1 MKLMS
6 IHKGHPIFASV
17 ALLASAVLVAA
28 GVLVRSHVNA
38 RQGENIGN
46 VGKVSATPVRV
57 ARIERRLIPL
67 QTEFHGFLAPF
78 TELSIAAQVPGEVVE
93 QWVEV
98 SDDVAIDQP
107 LFKID
112 EVVRAIEHEQAL
124 AVQERADSELELA
137 EANWRRIEALPK
149 QTSIS
154 MERIEAEKK
163 YGAAKADRHRAAAV
177 VRQRAVLL
185 ERTTVKSPID
195 GVVSRIHL
203 RRGEFTQQGQPLVDI
218 IEIDRLKM
226 LAEIE
231 DRDVVWVTVGH
242 PVVLTAS
249 TFPGEKFDGRVHR
262 IYPQALPTSRKF
274 EIEIEMPNPDRRLRP
289 GFFMR
294 GTISM
299 DTEGQQGADPSGVL
313 VVPRE
318 AVVELYGQQFCY
330 VVSTGGKPPDMG
342 AILQAQRTAVLVWP
356 ILSDPRSFQLVN
368 GAMEGDYA
376 VTKGLQHLSD
386 QTTVRITD

>member
-1 MKLMS
+1 VL
-6 IHKGHPIFASV
+6 V
-17 ALLASAVLVAA
+17 LASAVLIAA
-28 GVLVRSHVNA
+28 GVLVRGHVNA
-38 RQGENIGN
+38 RQRESVGN
-46 VGKVSATPVRV
+46 VGKVSATPVRI
-57 ARIERRLIPL
+57 ARIERRVIPL

-78 TELSIAAQVPGEVVE
+78 TELSVAAQVPGEIVE

-98 SDDVAIDQP
+98 SDDVTKDQP

-124 AVQERADSELELA
+124 AVQERANSEFELA
-137 EANWRRIEALPK
+137 EANWRRIEALPE

-163 YGAAKADRHRAAAV
+163 YRAAKADRHRAAAA

-203 RRGEFTQQGQPLVDI
+203 RRGEFTRQGQPLVDI
-218 IEIDRLKM
+218 VEIDRLKM

-242 PVVLTAS
+242 PVVLTAN
-249 TFPGEKFDGRVHR
+249 TFPGETFDGQVHR

-274 EIEIEMPNPDRRLRP
+274 EVEIQMPNPDRRLRP

-299 DTEGQQGADPSGVL
+299 DMERQGETDPSGVL

-330 VVSTGGKPPDMG
+330 VVSAGGKPPDTG
-342 AILQAQRTAVLVWP
+342 ATLQAQRTAVVVWP

-368 GAMEGDYA
+368 GAAEGDYV
-376 VTKGLQHLSD
+376 VTKGLQHLSE
-386 QTTVRITD
+386 QTTVRIMD